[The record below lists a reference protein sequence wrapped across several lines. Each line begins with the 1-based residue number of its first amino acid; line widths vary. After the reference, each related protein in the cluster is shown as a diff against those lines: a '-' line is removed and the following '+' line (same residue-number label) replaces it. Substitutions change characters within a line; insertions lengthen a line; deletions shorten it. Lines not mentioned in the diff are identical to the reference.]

1 MDLVFVGLTHARF
14 SLTTLSDGGPV
25 RQYGAC
31 DCRLNATLSGLP
43 SPGKGAVG
51 VFRQRG
57 GVEVDTVGP

>member
-1 MDLVFVGLTHARF
+1 DLVFVGLTHARF

-31 DCRLNATLSGLP
+31 DCRLNAIRAAVV
-43 SPGKGAVG
+43 GKGAGG